1 MLPFNKTQSYNLL
14 MKKYALVEIG
24 KPLEELE
31 IPDPVPSGTQVLVRI
46 RRSGV
51 CHSDLHIYDGYFDMG
66 EGNRM
71 ELAGRMQLPMA
82 LGHEILGE
90 VVAAGPDATDAPIGK
105 TMLVHPWIGC
115 SDCKACH
122 EGRENDCLNMNALGI
137 RRDGGYA
144 SHVLVDHPKF
154 LVNIDGLDLD
164 NVTHLACSGV
174 TVYNALRKALP
185 LLDSEWLCVMGAGGL
200 GLNAVSIANA
210 MGVKNIVSVD
220 RDGDALSAAADM
232 GASEVINASDT
243 PDVIKELRKVT
254 HNNLLAV
261 VDTVGNEVTSRNS
274 VEALLKMG
282 RYIVVG
288 LHGGTFKMPLPML
301 PQKALTV
308 RGSFVGSCKDLQD
321 LIALVREGNVKSIP
335 VSTRPLSQVD
345 ETLQDLREGR
355 ITGRV
360 VLSTDG

>member
-1 MLPFNKTQSYNLL
+1 

-24 KPLEELE
+24 QPLKELE
-31 IPDPVPSGTQVLVRI
+31 CADPVPTGTQVLVRI

-51 CHSDLHIYDGYFDMG
+51 CHSDLHIADGYFDMG
-66 EGNRM
+66 EGNKMELSGRM
-71 ELAGRMQLPMA
+71 ELPMA

-90 VVAAGPDATDAPIGK
+90 VVSAGPDASDAPIGK

-115 SDCKACH
+115 SDCQACN

-144 SHVLVDHPKF
+144 THVLVDHPKF
-154 LVNIDGLDLD
+154 LVDIDGLDLD

-174 TVYNALRKALP
+174 TVYNALKKALP
-185 LLDSEWLCVMGAGGL
+185 LQDTEWLCVMGAGGL
-200 GLNAVSIANA
+200 GLNAVSIAKA
-210 MGVKNIVSVD
+210 MGVKKIVCVD
-220 RDGDALSAAADM
+220 MDESALAAATEM
-232 GASEVINASDT
+232 GADEVINASET
-243 PDVIKELRKVT
+243 PEVIRALRKAT
-254 HNNLLAV
+254 NNNLLAV
-261 VDTVGNEVTSRNS
+261 VDTVGNEITSRNS

-308 RGSFVGSCKDLQD
+308 RGSFVGSCNDLRD
-321 LIALVREGNVKSIP
+321 LITLVRAGNVKSIP
-335 VSTRPLSQVD
+335 VSTRPLVQAD
-345 ETLQDLREGR
+345 ATLQDLRNGK

-360 VLSTDG
+360 VLSTD

>member
-1 MLPFNKTQSYNLL
+1 

-24 KPLEELE
+24 KPLKELE
-31 IPDPVPSGTQVLVRI
+31 FPDPVPTGTQVLVRI

-51 CHSDLHIYDGYFDMG
+51 CHSDLHITDGYFDMG
-66 EGNRM
+66 EGNKMELSGRM
-71 ELAGRMQLPMA
+71 ELPMA

-90 VVAAGPDATDAPIGK
+90 VVSAGPEAPDAPIGK

-115 SDCKACH
+115 SDCQACN
-122 EGRENDCLNMNALGI
+122 EGRENDCLNMNPLGI

-144 SHVLVDHPKF
+144 THVLVDHPKF
-154 LVNIDGLDLD
+154 LVDIDGLDLD

-185 LLDSEWLCVMGAGGL
+185 IQDTEWLCVMGAGGL
-200 GLNAVSIANA
+200 GLNAVSIAKA
-210 MGVKNIVSVD
+210 MGVKKIVSVD
-220 RDGDALSAAADM
+220 RDSDALAEAKDM
-232 GASEVINASDT
+232 GADEVVNGAET
-243 PDVIKELRKVT
+243 PDVIRALRKIT
-254 HNNLLAV
+254 ENNLLAV
-261 VDTVGNEVTSRNS
+261 VDTVGNEITSRNS

-308 RGSFVGSCKDLQD
+308 RGSFVGSCKDLQE
-321 LIALVREGNVKSIP
+321 LIALVRTGNVKNIP
-335 VSTRPLSQVD
+335 VTTRPLDQAD
-345 ETLQDLREGR
+345 ATLQDLREGW

-360 VLSTDG
+360 VLSTDT

>member
-1 MLPFNKTQSYNLL
+1 

-24 KPLEELE
+24 QPLEEFE
-31 IPDPVPSGTQVLVRI
+31 SPDPVPSGTEVIVRI

-51 CHSDLHIYDGYFDMG
+51 CHSDLHIVDGYFDLG
-66 EGNRM
+66 EGNKM

-90 VVAAGPDATDAPIGK
+90 VVSAGPDAIDVPIGK

-115 SDCKACH
+115 ADCQACT

-144 SHVLVDHPKF
+144 THVVVDHPKF

-174 TVYNALRKALP
+174 TVYNALKKALP
-185 LLDSEWLCVMGAGGL
+185 LQDSEWLCVMGAGGL
-200 GLNAVSIANA
+200 GLNAVSIAKA
-210 MGVKNIVSVD
+210 MGVKSVVSVD
-220 RDGDALSAAADM
+220 RDTDALSAASEM
-232 GASEVINASDT
+232 GANEVINAAENSD
-243 PDVIKELRKVT
+243 IISALRKVT
-254 HNNLLAV
+254 CNNLLAV
-261 VDTVGNEVTSRNS
+261 VDTVGNEITSRNS
-274 VEALLKMG
+274 VEALIKMG

-308 RGSFVGSCKDLQD
+308 RGSFVGSCRDLQD

-335 VSTRPLSQVD
+335 VSTRPLNQVD
-345 ETLQDLREGR
+345 ATLNDLRDGK

-360 VLSTDG
+360 VLSTDL

>member
-1 MLPFNKTQSYNLL
+1 

-24 KPLEELE
+24 KPLEELDFPE
-31 IPDPVPSGTQVLVRI
+31 PVPTGTQVLVRI

-51 CHSDLHIYDGYFDMG
+51 CHSDLHIADGYFDMG
-66 EGNRM
+66 EGNKM

-90 VVAAGPDATDAPIGK
+90 VISAGPDAVDAPIGK

-115 SDCKACH
+115 GDCAACE
-122 EGRENDCLNMNALGI
+122 EGRENDCLDMNALGI

-144 SHVLVDHPKF
+144 THVLVDHPKF
-154 LVNIDGLDLD
+154 LVDIDGLDLD

-185 LLDSEWLCVMGAGGL
+185 LLESEWLCVMGAGGL
-200 GLNAVSIANA
+200 GLNAVAIAKA
-210 MGVKNIVSVD
+210 MGVSNIVSVD
-220 RDGDALSAAADM
+220 MDTDALSAARDM
-232 GASEVINASDT
+232 GASEIINAAET
-243 PDVIKELRKVT
+243 TDVIRALRKLT
-254 HNNLLAV
+254 NNQLLAV
-261 VDTVGNEVTSRNS
+261 VDTVGNEITSRNS

-308 RGSFVGSCKDLQD
+308 RGSFVGSCKDLRE
-321 LIALVREGNVKSIP
+321 LIELVRKGNVKSIP
-335 VSTRPLSQVD
+335 VTTRPLDQAD
-345 ETLQDLREGR
+345 ATLQDLRDGK

-360 VLSTDG
+360 VLSTDV